1 MGELPQSD
9 EFKSIILNDTP
20 LIDVRA
26 PIEFAKGSFPNA
38 TNLPLMSDDERHQ
51 VGICYKKYGNAEAT
65 KLGHTLV
72 HGDIRESR
80 IANWCEF
87 VEKNPDAMLYCF
99 RGGERSQISQ
109 RWLKDAGI
117 DIVRLRGG
125 YKRFRQYLLE
135 SLESSAKSINP
146 IVLGGRTGSG
156 KTILLQQIENQ
167 IDLEALANHRG
178 SSFGRYT
185 TPQPSQIDFE
195 NSLAYA
201 MVKQLEFGHSNI
213 VFEDEGRNVG
223 RSYLPSTLVERLSKA
238 PLIILERSMDER
250 VEITLDEYVVS
261 AQREYVDS
269 GLDDPISSWSSD
281 ISKSMKRIEKRL
293 GGLRYQKLVDI
304 FTNAMEIQRREG
316 SVYGHREWV
325 EYLLVEYYDPM
336 YDYQISKREDQI
348 RFRGDVGEILEYV
361 EKNRIS

>member
-1 MGELPQSD
+1 MRELPQSD

-51 VGICYKKYGNAEAT
+51 VGICYKKYGNKEAT

-72 HGDIRESR
+72 SGDLRESR
-80 IANWCEF
+80 IADWCEF
-87 VEKNPDAMLYCF
+87 IESNPDAMLYCF

-109 RWLKDAGI
+109 RWLAQKGI

-125 YKRFRQYLLE
+125 YKAFRQYLIDT
-135 SLESSAKSINP
+135 LESSLKSINP

-156 KTILLQQIENQ
+156 KTILLQEIENK

-201 MVKQLEFGHSNI
+201 MVKQLELDYRHI

-223 RSYLPSTLVERLSKA
+223 QSYLPNTLVDTLSKA
-238 PLIILERSMDER
+238 PLIILERDIQER
-250 VEITLDEYVVS
+250 VDITLDEYVVS
-261 AQREYVDS
+261 AQQNYIDS
-269 GLDDPISSWSSD
+269 GIDDPISSWSSD
-281 ISKSMKRIEKRL
+281 ILESMRRIERRL
-293 GGLRYQKLVDI
+293 GGLRYQKLLQI
-304 FTNAMEIQRREG
+304 FANAIELQRRDGVVE
-316 SVYGHREWV
+316 GHREWV
-325 EYLLVEYYDPM
+325 EYLLYEYYDPM
-336 YDYQISKREDQI
+336 YDYQISKREEQI
-348 RFRGDVGEILEYV
+348 LFRGESEEVLRYIESLE
-361 EKNRIS
+361 R